1 MDEQLPKSLQTFVE
15 PFHFRIFIDEN
26 EGDWKMPFEWHEY
39 LEIFYVLDG
48 VGTYFIEDKRY
59 TFKTGDLFILGNYE
73 LHKSQLIDGQPFKA
87 IILMFDPHLITK
99 TDNSGGKDLL
109 SLFFDRP
116 ADFSHQLKVNGNLHN
131 KIMFLF
137 DQMFEETENGDNR
150 SNYTISL
157 IMQWLLVEL
166 NRAYKNEQ
174 QINLIKSHQ
183 RLPMKKVV
191 RNMLEFI
198 DEHYKEDIH
207 LEEVAKSL
215 NVNPSYLSREFKKA
229 LGFSLIEFIT
239 SKRIRTAREMLRNT
253 SLSVTE
259 IASEIGYNNVTHFHW
274 TFKKLIGIS
283 PGQFRKVSKY
293 HHQQKSSLKDKRRGL
308 FD

>member
-1 MDEQLPKSLQTFVE
+1 MNEQLPKSLQTFVE
-15 PFHFRIFIDEN
+15 PFRFRIFIDEN

-48 VGTYFIEDKRY
+48 VGSYFIEDKSY

-73 LHKSQLIDGQPFKA
+73 LHKSQLIDGQSFKA
-87 IILMFDPHLITK
+87 IIIMFDPNLFTK
-99 TDNSGGKDLL
+99 TNNDECEELL
-109 SLFFDRP
+109 NLFFDRP
-116 ADFSHQLKVNGNLHN
+116 ADFSHQLKVNATLHK

-137 DQMFEETENGDNR
+137 DQMFEETDNGDNR
-150 SNYTISL
+150 SNYMASL
-157 IMQWLLVEL
+157 ILQWLLIEL

-183 RLPMKKVV
+183 MLPMKKVV
-191 RNMLEFI
+191 KNMLEYI
-198 DEHYKEDIH
+198 DSHYKEDIN

-239 SKRIRTAREMLRNT
+239 SKRVRTAREMLRNT

-259 IASEIGYNNVTHFHW
+259 IASDIGYNNVTHFHW

-283 PGQFRKVSKY
+283 PGQFRKISKY
-293 HHQQKSSLKDKRRGL
+293 HHKKNISLSKNKKEE
-308 FD
+308 FI